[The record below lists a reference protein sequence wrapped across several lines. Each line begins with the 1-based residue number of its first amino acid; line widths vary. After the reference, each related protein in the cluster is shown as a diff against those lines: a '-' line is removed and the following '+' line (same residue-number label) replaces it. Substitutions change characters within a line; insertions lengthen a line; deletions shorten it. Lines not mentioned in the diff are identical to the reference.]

1 MDATDNNSA
10 LGFYQMKLFMSICG
24 SIQNILIRDLFGM
37 LFFVSLHQLV
47 KDLAFFQPSVSDG
60 SQNGIPV
67 AETVFAH
74 NCLKILTLAVGTFLN
89 H

>member
-47 KDLAFFQPSVSDG
+47 KDLAFFQPPCPMAARTE
-60 SQNGIPV
+60 SQSRKPYLRIT
-67 AETVFAH
+67 ASRY
-74 NCLKILTLAVGTFLN
+74 
-89 H
+89 